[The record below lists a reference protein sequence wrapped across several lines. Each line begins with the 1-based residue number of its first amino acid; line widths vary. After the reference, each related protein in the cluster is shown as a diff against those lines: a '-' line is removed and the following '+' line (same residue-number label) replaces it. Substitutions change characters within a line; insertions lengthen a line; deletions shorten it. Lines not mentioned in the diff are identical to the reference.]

1 MMPIHHDCDQ
11 NATAISPVTPT
22 KPVTPA
28 TIRLRA
34 RPMPNQSN
42 ERRICPPSS
51 G

>member
-1 MMPIHHDCDQ
+1 
-11 NATAISPVTPT
+11 V
-22 KPVTPA
+22 A

-34 RPMPNQSN
+34 RPSGNHSS